1 MHETRME
8 LYQQG
13 LTDKEI
19 ALIVGVKS
27 AAIWAWRKKL
37 GLKRDKGLYNRNCP
51 MEQALTP
58 DQCHQMKYFL
68 AKMIATQDLYPSR
81 KLDVNQFMQDY
92 REGDW
97 RERVGESYTRQ
108 TNVVIQEGF
117 HGQQNSTNSWG

>member
-1 MHETRME
+1 ME

-19 ALIVGVKS
+19 ALQEGVTHQ
-27 AAIWAWRKKL
+27 AIAKWRQKL
-37 GLKRDKGLYNRNCP
+37 GLKRDADTYIQNCP

-58 DQCHQMKYFL
+58 EQCHQMKYFL
-68 AKMIATQDLYPSR
+68 AKLISTQNLCPSR